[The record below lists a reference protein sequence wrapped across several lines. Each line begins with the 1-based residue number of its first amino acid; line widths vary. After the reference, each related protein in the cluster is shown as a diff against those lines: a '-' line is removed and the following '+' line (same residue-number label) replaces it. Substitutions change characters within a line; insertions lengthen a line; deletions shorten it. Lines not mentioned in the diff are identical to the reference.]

1 MKDAAAKGF
10 EFGNHSYS
18 HKVLKDKSKE
28 EIKSDINQCK
38 TLLKDRVGLDVN
50 LVRLPQLQYDEGG
63 VVLST
68 LKELNMPS
76 ISDNYDSCDWKDG
89 TTSET
94 IIEAFKNNPPED
106 GSIILCHMG
115 VKSMGAIP
123 TVLKELSNKGYEFVT
138 VSELF
143 EKSGKEMPLGEM
155 ITSVK

>member
-18 HKVLKDKSKE
+18 HEVLKDKSE
-28 EIKSDINQCK
+28 EAITSDINKCK
-38 TLLKDRVGLDVN
+38 ELLKSKVDLDVN
-50 LVRLPQLQYDEGG
+50 IVRLPQLQYDNT
-63 VVLST
+63 VLST
-68 LKELNMPS
+68 LKKLNMPS
-76 ISDNYDSCDWKDG
+76 ISDNYDSRDWAGD
-89 TTSET
+89 TDSESL
-94 IIEAFKNNPPED
+94 IEKFRENPPED